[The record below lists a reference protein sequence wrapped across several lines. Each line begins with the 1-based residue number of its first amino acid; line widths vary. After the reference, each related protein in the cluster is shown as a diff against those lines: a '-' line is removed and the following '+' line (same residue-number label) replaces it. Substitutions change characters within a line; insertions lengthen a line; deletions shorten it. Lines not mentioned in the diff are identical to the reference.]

1 MAKKTDAKKSDVI
14 VIGGGASGL
23 MAAITAAENGA
34 SVTVLDHHP
43 TPGKKLLSTG
53 NGKCNF
59 TNQKQECECYRSDD
73 PAFVMRALKQF
84 GSEDAIAFFQ
94 ELGVYAKSRNGY
106 YYPRSG
112 QASTIRT
119 ALLLEAERL
128 HVHLNSETEIQ
139 RIRKKD
145 GFFWIQTRNGR
156 FAAPACVLATGGKAA
171 PKTGSDGSGYLYAIQ
186 MGHSIIDPLPALVPL
201 ISGERWLK
209 ETAGVRCDGKVSL
222 FVGGEFAASDSGEIQ
237 MTEYGISGIPV
248 FQVSRFAS
256 VALSEKKKVTAIL
269 DFLPDIPMDEVRKGL
284 EHLCDRLGVQKNW
297 YHILAGI
304 CNYKISAMICKKL
317 RLPEDPVLRLS
328 DQTRKKQAEAVS
340 RQLKQTELSITGTR
354 HMEQAQVTCGGV
366 PLAEIGTDMQSK
378 KIPGAYFAG
387 ELLNVDGI
395 CGGYNLQWAW
405 TSGYLAGLHAARHQH
420 QKQQR

>member
-1 MAKKTDAKKSDVI
+1 
-14 VIGGGASGL
+14 
-23 MAAITAAENGA
+23 
-34 SVTVLDHHP
+34 
-43 TPGKKLLSTG
+43 
-53 NGKCNF
+53 
-59 TNQKQECECYRSDD
+59 
-73 PAFVMRALKQF
+73 MRALKQF

-209 ETAGVRCDGKVSL
+209 ETAGVRCDGKGVS
-222 FVGGEFAASDSGEIQ
+222 VCG
-237 MTEYGISGIPV
+237 
-248 FQVSRFAS
+248 R
-256 VALSEKKKVTAIL
+256 
-269 DFLPDIPMDEVRKGL
+269 
-284 EHLCDRLGVQKNW
+284 GV
-297 YHILAGI
+297 
-304 CNYKISAMICKKL
+304 C
-317 RLPEDPVLRLS
+317 RV
-328 DQTRKKQAEAVS
+328 
-340 RQLKQTELSITGTR
+340 
-354 HMEQAQVTCGGV
+354 
-366 PLAEIGTDMQSK
+366 
-378 KIPGAYFAG
+378 
-387 ELLNVDGI
+387 
-395 CGGYNLQWAW
+395 
-405 TSGYLAGLHAARHQH
+405 
-420 QKQQR
+420 